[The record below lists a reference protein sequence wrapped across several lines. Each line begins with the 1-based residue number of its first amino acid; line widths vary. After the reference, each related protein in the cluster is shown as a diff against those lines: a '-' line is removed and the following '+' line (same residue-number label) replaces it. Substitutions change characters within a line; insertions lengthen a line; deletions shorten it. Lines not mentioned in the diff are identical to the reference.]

1 MNLFHCAF
9 CVFGYIHVMKNLLI
23 ILLFLVLQSCNN
35 EASKPTALEIETI
48 EALQER
54 LRDKL
59 RDIQKF
65 HFDHEFDTSAT
76 VGYSD
81 SRVVIEQFEL
91 TLKSLENLSGVN
103 INIKDSSQKLLNQ
116 FKQNTDSFICES
128 NDSLRLINFQMSN
141 ATKNTSENQISLLL
155 YAYKL
160 IDNIYSRRF
169 NCGDGWIQKY
179 QLQAS
184 SEKNEIHL
192 GDTFR
197 CLTKMTGT
205 MMDYDF
211 IHVVSEPQQNI
222 FITAIFC
229 DEKRVPIQR
238 INSKFNN
245 AFFEFIPDQP
255 GNYSIKLE
263 NQERRAS
270 GKINKF
276 ETSVEFTVLP

>member
-1 MNLFHCAF
+1 
-9 CVFGYIHVMKNLLI
+9 MKNLFLF
-23 ILLFLVLQSCNN
+23 LFFLVLLSCKN
-35 EASKPTALEIETI
+35 EAPKPTSIELETI
-48 EALQER
+48 EALHER

-59 RDIQKF
+59 KLIQKF

-76 VGYSD
+76 VGYLD
-81 SRVVIEQFEL
+81 SRVVIEKFEL
-91 TLKSLENLSGVN
+91 TLKSLENLSEVN
-103 INIKDSSQKLLNQ
+103 INIRDSSQKLLNQ
-116 FKQNTDSFICES
+116 FKQNTDTFICES
-128 NDSLRLINFQMSN
+128 NDSLKRINFQMNN
-141 ATKNTSENQISLLL
+141 ATKNISENQISLLL

-169 NCGDGWIQKY
+169 VCGDGWIQKF

-184 SEKNEIHL
+184 SEKNEIHV

-197 CLTKMTGT
+197 CLSKMTST

-211 IHVVSEPQQNI
+211 ILLANEPQQNI
-222 FITAIFC
+222 LITDIFC
-229 DEKRVPIQR
+229 NEKRVPIQR

-245 AFFEFIPDQP
+245 AFFEFIPDKP

-263 NQERRAS
+263 NQEKRAS
-270 GKINKF
+270 GRISKF